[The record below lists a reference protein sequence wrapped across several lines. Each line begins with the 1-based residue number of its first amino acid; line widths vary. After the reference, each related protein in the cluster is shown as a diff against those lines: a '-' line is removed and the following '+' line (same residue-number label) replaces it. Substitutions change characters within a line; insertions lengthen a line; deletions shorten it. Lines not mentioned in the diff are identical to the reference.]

1 MKTIITEAN
10 QTLYDLAVE
19 HYGTIE
25 AVGEL
30 FELNPHLT
38 NDPAALA
45 AVGVNYIA
53 DTSFYIDVAVLPAT
67 KLTVDDQSRA
77 KKQNITRE
85 IKRTITTYGT
95 NN

>member
-1 MKTIITEAN
+1 MKTIITEAK
-10 QTLYDLAVE
+10 QTVYDLAVE

-30 FELNPHLT
+30 LALNPHLS

-45 AVGVNYIA
+45 AVGVDYIT

-67 KLTVDDQSRA
+67 KLTIDERSRTI
-77 KKQNITRE
+77 KQNITRE